1 MPEMVLA
8 TGIATQGSSRGIPA
22 RQHCRSSG
30 HGTLEGWLLTV
41 IFILNSLPIRLLFPA
56 DWTPK
61 DSVTAQMSTEK
72 HSATEK
78 LLTDLHVAYIQKLG
92 QVHLVYSSK
101 FSLLTTL
108 SVIIQQRHS
117 MKSIITYLKC

>member
-1 MPEMVLA
+1 MPEVVL
-8 TGIATQGSSRGIPA
+8 ATQGSSQLHPRN
-22 RQHCRSSG
+22 SG
-30 HGTLEGWLLTV
+30 PSTLPQLWPWNFGRLVTFTV

-56 DWTPK
+56 DWTPN

-101 FSLLTTL
+101 ISLLTTL
-108 SVIIQQRHS
+108 SMTIQ
-117 MKSIITYLKC
+117 